1 MLPELRPLAA
11 NLWTVFVRSSQLRI
25 HHSQSGNVWQK
36 SGGSLMIGGVGEI
49 TSRTAEKAPSC
60 LEAFAQLP
68 QLRDRY
74 Q

>member
-1 MLPELRPLAA
+1 
-11 NLWTVFVRSSQLRI
+11 
-25 HHSQSGNVWQK
+25 
-36 SGGSLMIGGVGEI
+36 MIGGVGEI